1 VAFRIDNLG
10 TTDGHLKEVDLE
22 FVPGLNCIIGSR
34 GTCKSTIVET
44 IRFLFDDDRPRVEEM
59 LDEDRKG
66 NGPPHRGLIA
76 ATLKGGTAR
85 IVLVNQERDEEVGVI
100 ERDGGADRPAVY
112 RDGVVVVEDPRL
124 LREVEIYSQGE
135 LQDIAIDPAKR
146 LALIDRPRQADI
158 DRWQGEISDLS
169 DKVATVGPQIRQV
182 NEAIEAAQAS
192 LAEGRPLT
200 EQLDQLRASRPQMSA
215 EISGLRDAHQEREA
229 RIDRAKAA
237 LAIYK
242 EETEGL
248 EGLRDGLAAAAAE
261 AATLRESGSAE
272 LESFSERLDA
282 AASAV
287 EGATVNLPGVADL
300 EELLQEARS
309 AAAIESEPYYQAL
322 REREAITD
330 QLKQEDR
337 LVEEVKKLDRIKD
350 DMERNGSRRDVLIA
364 EREGLRAKLRDV
376 RSRIFEARLSE
387 VDRINLKFSERI
399 VLSLRQGT
407 QSERYRLRLED
418 LLEGSR
424 LRERQRLC
432 GDLTAAFPPDAIVSL
447 VEAEDSTTLSRTL
460 NRDAGQMVR
469 LVSHLARTDAVF
481 GLESHVPD
489 DELEVTMFVDGKA
502 QSVSE
507 LSKGQK
513 ATAMLP
519 LLLRP
524 APYPLI
530 LDQPEDDLDNR
541 FIVETLVDTIR
552 DLKQERQLI
561 FVTHN
566 ANIPVI
572 GEAERVI
579 AMAMKT
585 PEQAELAGTGDVE
598 QMREPIIELL
608 EGGRKAFE
616 LRRRT
621 YEAAE
626 NDA

>member
-76 ATLKGGTAR
+76 ATLRGGTAR
-85 IVLVNQERDEEVGVI
+85 VVLVDQQQDEEVGVI

-158 DRWQGEISDLS
+158 DRWQGEISSLS
-169 DKVATVGPQIRQV
+169 AKVAAIGPQIRQV
-182 NEAIEAAQAS
+182 NEALEAAQAS
-192 LAEGRPLT
+192 LAQGRPLT
-200 EQLDQLRASRPQMSA
+200 EQLDQVRASRPQMSA

-237 LAIYK
+237 LERYR
-242 EETEGL
+242 EETEGF
-248 EGLRDGLAAAAAE
+248 EGLREGLAAAAAE
-261 AATLRESGSAE
+261 AATLRDSGSAE
-272 LESFSERLDA
+272 LESLAERLDA

-287 EGATVNLPGVADL
+287 ESATVALPGIVDL
-300 EELLQEARS
+300 EELLQKARS
-309 AAAIESEPYYQAL
+309 AAAVESEPYYQAL
-322 REREAITD
+322 REKEAITD

-350 DMERNGSRRDVLIA
+350 DMDRNGSRRDALIA

-376 RSRIFEARLSE
+376 RSRIFETRLSE
-387 VDRINLKFSERI
+387 VDRINVKFSERI

-424 LRERQRLC
+424 LRERPRLC
-432 GDLTAAFPPDAIVSL
+432 GDLTAAFPPDAIVGL

-460 NRDAGQMVR
+460 DRDAGQMVR

-481 GLESHVPD
+481 DLEAHVPD
-489 DELEVTMFVDGKA
+489 DELEVTMFVEGKA

-530 LDQPEDDLDNR
+530 LDQPEDDLDN
-541 FIVETLVDTIR
+541 TIR
-552 DLKQERQLI
+552 DLKEERQLI

-621 YEAAE
+621 YEATG